1 MDEFGKWHNEILGN
15 KVVKALE
22 KNGFHAIYFETK
34 EQAEN
39 FIMYH
44 VKSGDDVGFGG
55 SQTIKALDLKKRI
68 REIGG
73 NILDHGDLGLNKEQ
87 KLQVMRAELVSDLFL
102 CSSNA
107 ITLNGE
113 LVNIDGAGNRV
124 AAMTFGPRKVIVV
137 AGVNKIVEDI
147 EEGFRRIRNN
157 ASPKNNKRLSLKN
170 PCTINGN
177 CIDCKS
183 ETRICRAYSVLK
195 RKPMQSDISV
205 VIIGEELGF

>member
-73 NILDHGDLGLNKEQ
+73 NILDHGDFGLNKEQ